1 MKKNIIFCSGGTGGH
16 IFPAIS
22 MINYFKD
29 KSNVIL
35 VTDKRALKYI
45 PSIECEIKVF
55 NVSSFSKK
63 KIFSNI
69 FSLIKLF
76 VTFLYSVYF
85 ILKKRTDIVFGFGG
99 YVSFSILLA
108 AKFLNR
114 TIYLYEP
121 NLVLG
126 RTNKLFVNSCR
137 KIFTTSNNI
146 INIPKKNLSK
156 FIEVGPIIRNEIIKF
171 SREKKTLNNDEKTI
185 IILGGSQGARIFGE
199 IIPVAISTFCKNNF
213 KIKVVQQVITNQ
225 IKKIENFYNEHNIQC
240 KIFDFD
246 SNIAELISKSDL
258 AISRSG
264 SSTIAELEFL
274 QVPFIAIPYPFAMDN
289 HQYENALYYKSK
301 NTCWILE
308 QKNFTSNNLSLLL
321 LEIFNNNNDLKV
333 KRKKMFYDRKTNTL
347 DKIKKEILI

>member
-1 MKKNIIFCSGGTGGH
+1 MLPHHIIKQDDELSFYIYQIKFQDHLQTGFLAVANIRDFIDNRIKGH
-16 IFPAIS
+16 ELTS
-22 MINYFKD
+22 QSRLD
-29 KSNVIL
+29 E
-35 VTDKRALKYI
+35 RADQMLN
-45 PSIECEIKVF
+45 IE
-55 NVSSFSKK
+55 
-63 KIFSNI
+63 
-69 FSLIKLF
+69 
-76 VTFLYSVYF
+76 TQ
-85 ILKKRTDIVFGFGG
+85 
-99 YVSFSILLA
+99 
-108 AKFLNR
+108 
-114 TIYLYEP
+114 
-121 NLVLG
+121 
-126 RTNKLFVNSCR
+126 
-137 KIFTTSNNI
+137 
-146 INIPKKNLSK
+146 
-156 FIEVGPIIRNEIIKF
+156 VGPIYVSYIDESELDNLIMDLTKHSPEYEFESFDKTHHTLWCIQNPDQVNQLSRSINNIDSLYIADGHHRMGAMKKISEYYNNKNTQSKGNESYNYFMIAAFPKSQSKIFDYNRVIKD
-171 SREKKTLNNDEKTI
+171 LNGLSVSE
-185 IILGGSQGARIFGE
+185 F
-199 IIPVAISTFCKNNF
+199 
-213 KIKVVQQVITNQ
+213 

-246 SNIAELISKSDL
+246 FNIAELISKSDL

>member
-1 MKKNIIFCSGGTGGH
+1 MSANGVKN
-16 IFPAIS
+16 A
-22 MINYFKD
+22 
-29 KSNVIL
+29 
-35 VTDKRALKYI
+35 
-45 PSIECEIKVF
+45 
-55 NVSSFSKK
+55 
-63 KIFSNI
+63 
-69 FSLIKLF
+69 
-76 VTFLYSVYF
+76 
-85 ILKKRTDIVFGFGG
+85 
-99 YVSFSILLA
+99 
-108 AKFLNR
+108 
-114 TIYLYEP
+114 
-121 NLVLG
+121 
-126 RTNKLFVNSCR
+126 CR

-156 FIEVGPIIRNEIIKF
+156 FIEVGPIIRNKIIKF

-199 IIPVAISTFCKNNF
+199 IIPAAISTLCKNNI
-213 KIKVVQQVITNQ
+213 KINVVQQVITNQ

-264 SSTIAELEFL
+264 SSTLAELEFL

>member
-22 MINYFKD
+22 MINYFRD

-35 VTDKRALKYI
+35 ATDKRALKYI

-55 NVSSFSKK
+55 NVSSLSGK

-76 VTFLYSVYF
+76 VTFLYSIYF
-85 ILKKRTDIVFGFGG
+85 ILKKRIDIVFGFGG

-126 RTNKLFVNSCR
+126 RTNKLFVNSCK

-156 FIEVGPIIRNEIIKF
+156 FIEVGPIIRNEIVKI
-171 SREKKTLNNDEKTI
+171 SNKKKKLNDREKTI
-185 IILGGSQGARIFGE
+185 IILGGSQGAEIFGE
-199 IIPVAISTFCKNNF
+199 VVPVAISSVCKNNF
-213 KIKVVQQVITNQ
+213 KIKVVQQVLTNQ
-225 IKKIENFYNEHNIQC
+225 IVKIENYYNEHNIQC

-246 SNIAELISKSDL
+246 PNISELISKSDL

-264 SSTIAELEFL
+264 SSTTAELEFL
-274 QVPFIAIPYPFAMDN
+274 QVPFIAIPYPFATDN

-301 NTCWILE
+301 NTCWVLE

-321 LEIFNNNNDLKV
+321 LEIFNNNNDLNA
-333 KRKKMFYDRKTNTL
+333 KRKKMLGDRKLNTL
-347 DKIKKEILI
+347 EKIKKEMLI